1 MSRVLE
7 VNNLYKKIGNKKI
20 LNGINLRLEKGKVLG
35 ILGPNGNGKTTLLN
49 SIAGLIKATSGE
61 ILINEEKI
69 QYKTRNMISFLQEKS
84 VLCSWMTIND
94 AIQFHKNFYND
105 FDEKKAN
112 ELLKFMNLDR
122 KLNVKSLS
130 KGMLEKLNLSL
141 TLSRNTQLYILDEPI
156 SGVDILSREKIIDAI
171 IQNISEDSS
180 MIITTHY
187 VGELE
192 GIFDKVVF
200 LNEGKIVEGDEAE
213 TLREKYNKSIED
225 IYKYIFA
232 E

>member
-1 MSRVLE
+1 MSKVLE

-20 LNGINLRLEKGKVLG
+20 LNGINLRLEEGKVLG

-94 AIQFHKNFYND
+94 AIEFYKNFYND

-200 LNEGKIVEGDEAE
+200 LNEGKIIEGGEAE